1 MKKLTFLRMNPKAV
15 GGAEIYL
22 SRLIQALKD
31 ENIHC
36 EIKSLKIPK
45 FISSWIKALVF
56 NKYAK
61 SSKKDD
67 IYFSLERIDS
77 ADIYRAG
84 DGVHKAYMKSKKF
97 WFLNPLNFVYPY
109 LEKKCFI
116 NSKLIIANSN
126 FIKKQIINTYNIKDE
141 KIKVIYNGVK
151 LQDDFS
157 KDEFK
162 QTICKELSIDT
173 NIPIILFVGSGFKRK
188 GVDVF
193 LNILSKINQNFNAI
207 IIGKDKKLNN
217 YKSKSKELGLENKV
231 FFMGARKDVD
241 RYYKASDIFIFPTKY
256 EPFSNVVLE
265 ALSFK
270 NAVFTTSSNGASEIL
285 SDKFVIKNDDFIQN
299 IKFINELLIDKD
311 LLQKEQNSSFE
322 LAKNFSIEKNAKE
335 TILAIKSIVK

>member
-22 SRLIQALKD
+22 SRLTQALKN
-31 ENIHC
+31 ENIRC
-36 EIKSLKIPK
+36 EIKSLKMPK
-45 FISSWIKALVF
+45 LISSWIKALIF
-56 NKYAK
+56 NKYARF
-61 SSKKDD
+61 SKKDD

-84 DGVHKAYMKSKKF
+84 DGVHKVYMKSKKF
-97 WFLNPLNFVYPY
+97 WFSNPLNFVYPY
-109 LEKKCFI
+109 LEKKCFT

-126 FIKKQIINTYNIKDE
+126 FIKKQIVDTYDIKNE

-151 LQDDFS
+151 LQDDFD
-157 KDEFK
+157 KNEFK
-162 QTICKELSIDT
+162 QAICKELNIDIKT
-173 NIPIILFVGSGFKRK
+173 PIILFVGSGFKRK

-193 LNILSKINQNFNAI
+193 LNMLSKMDQNFNAI

-270 NAVFTTSSNGASEIL
+270 NVVFTTSSNGASEIL
-285 SDKFVIKNDDFIQN
+285 SEKFVIKNDDFIQN
-299 IKFINELLIDKD
+299 IKFINKLLADKD

-322 LAKNFSIEKNAKE
+322 LVKNFSIEKNAKE
-335 TILAIKSIVK
+335 TISAIKSIVK